1 MDFEQRLRK
10 AIDRG
15 DRRNESREQA
25 NRDAQASVEEL
36 KSLHMQIR
44 LSLSEHIESCVEKV
58 ASHFPGFKYETI
70 IGDKGWGAA
79 CWRDDVNLNS
89 GSRRNEYS
97 RLELAIRPFAEYHVV
112 DLASKATIGNKE
124 LFKRNYFEKIQEA
137 DETTFKEL
145 IDVWVLE
152 YAEQFAARRK

>member
-36 KSLHMQIR
+36 KSMHMQIR

-58 ASHFPGFKYETI
+58 ASLFPGFKYEPI
-70 IGDKGWGAA
+70 IG
-79 CWRDDVNLNS
+79 
-89 GSRRNEYS
+89 
-97 RLELAIRPFAEYHVV
+97 
-112 DLASKATIGNKE
+112 
-124 LFKRNYFEKIQEA
+124 
-137 DETTFKEL
+137 
-145 IDVWVLE
+145 
-152 YAEQFAARRK
+152 